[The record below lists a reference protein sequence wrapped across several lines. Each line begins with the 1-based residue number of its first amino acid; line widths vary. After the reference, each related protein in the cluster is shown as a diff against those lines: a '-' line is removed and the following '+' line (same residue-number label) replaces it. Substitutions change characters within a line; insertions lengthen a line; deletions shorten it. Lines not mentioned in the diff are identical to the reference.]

1 MDEVD
6 IESIIREREER
17 MREAEEYYKKQKDKA
32 FFLITNMTNILILY

>member
-17 MREAEEYYKKQKDKA
+17 DRISEEGLQKTDGKGC
-32 FFLITNMTNILILY
+32 FL